1 MNVLELAP
9 QNVCAASELT
19 AADIVACRPDRADLI
34 RLTHRLW
41 GKAAFIGSM
50 AVASYFGLVFAADG
64 MTSGVVFSLVLVFAM
79 IATATSVMHDANHG
93 AFGSSRRLNR
103 MVGFSGDILGASSWL
118 WRLKHN
124 VLHHANT
131 NVVGMDTDIEQMPF
145 ARLAPG
151 QPHRPWHRYQHIYIW
166 GLYGFLVV
174 QWVFFSDF
182 ANLITGR
189 IGSQSITRRPTRKQ
203 LGFLFGGKAIH
214 VIWAIAIPL
223 AFHRW
228 WVVAIFYLGCSWLL
242 GFTLAV
248 FFQIAHCVDIV
259 EFDGPS
265 ALRRGDDFAIHQLRT
280 TANIEFGRSPIDRT
294 VAWLMGGL
302 HSQIEHHLAPG
313 MPHTSYPA
321 MSARVRQLCTTRGVH
336 YRTHPGMWAAL
347 CSHTRWL
354 KTMGRPFPAQL

>member
-1 MNVLELAP
+1 MSILERTQEVHSSAP
-9 QNVCAASELT
+9 AVT
-19 AADIVACRPDRADLI
+19 AADIAACRPNQAELVG
-34 RLTHRLW
+34 LTRRLW
-41 GKAAFIGSM
+41 AKAAFIGSL
-50 AVASYFGLVFAADG
+50 AVTSYLGLVLVADG
-64 MTSGVVFSLVLVFAM
+64 LVPGLIFGAVLVFAM

-166 GLYGFLVV
+166 ALYGFLVV

-182 ANLITGR
+182 SNLITGR
-189 IGSQSITRRPTRKQ
+189 IGSQSITRRPTRTS
-203 LGFLFGGKAIH
+203 LAFLFGGKAIH
-214 VIWAIAIPL
+214 VVWAIAIPL

-228 WVVAIFYLGCSWLL
+228 WVVGSFYLGCSWLL

-248 FFQIAHCVDIV
+248 FFQMAHCVDVV
-259 EFDGPS
+259 EFDDPS
-265 ALRRGDDFAIHQLRT
+265 ARRRGDDFAIHQLRT
-280 TANIEFGRSPIDRT
+280 TANIEFGPSMVSRSL
-294 VAWLMGGL
+294 AWLMGGL
-302 HSQIEHHLAPG
+302 HVQIEHHLAPG

-321 MSARVRQLCTTRGVH
+321 MSARVRQVCATRGVY
-336 YRTHPGMWAAL
+336 YRTHPGMRAAL
-347 CSHTRWL
+347 RSHTRWL
-354 KTMGRPFPAQL
+354 KTMGRPLTSQV

>member
-1 MNVLELAP
+1 MSVLELAP
-9 QNVCAASELT
+9 EDVCAASLLT
-19 AADIVACRPDRADLI
+19 AADIAACRPNQTELVG
-34 RLTHRLW
+34 LTRRLW
-41 GKAAFIGSM
+41 AKAAFIGLLG
-50 AVASYFGLVFAADG
+50 VTSYLGLVFMVNGLVSGLVVAA
-64 MTSGVVFSLVLVFAM
+64 VFVFAI

-93 AFGSSRRLNR
+93 AFGPSRRLNR
-103 MVGFSGDILGASSWL
+103 VVGFSGDILGASSWL

-182 ANLITGR
+182 ANLATGR
-189 IGSQSITRRPTRKQ
+189 IGSQSITRRPSRQQ
-203 LGFLFGGKAIH
+203 LMSLFAGKAMH
-214 VIWAIAIPL
+214 VTWAIAVPL

-228 WVVAIFYLGCSWLL
+228 WVVALFYLGCSWLL

-248 FFQIAHCVDIV
+248 FFQMAHCVDVV
-259 EFDGPS
+259 EFDDPS
-265 ALRRGDDFAIHQLRT
+265 AARRGNDFAIHQLRT
-280 TANIEFGRSPIDRT
+280 TANIEFGNSLINRT
-294 VAWLMGGL
+294 MAWLMGGL
-302 HSQIEHHLAPG
+302 HVQIEHHLAPG

-321 MSARVRQLCTTRGVH
+321 MARRVRQLCHTRGVL

-354 KTMGRPFPAQL
+354 KTMGRPLTPQS